1 MTQNADRPQARRTAA
16 TVIKRSL
23 AIAGHRTSISLEDAF
38 WEALRQLAEER
49 ELSVAALVAE
59 IDAARG
65 TGNLSSAIRVFV
77 LKSSMRALPAR
88 R

>member
-1 MTQNADRPQARRTAA
+1 MTQDADRSQPRRSAA

-38 WEALRQLAEER
+38 WQGLRQLAEER
-49 ELSVAALVAE
+49 KLSVAALVAE

-65 TGNLSSAIRVFV
+65 ASNLSSAIRVFV
-77 LKSSMRALPAR
+77 LRSLTRAPKAR
-88 R
+88 P